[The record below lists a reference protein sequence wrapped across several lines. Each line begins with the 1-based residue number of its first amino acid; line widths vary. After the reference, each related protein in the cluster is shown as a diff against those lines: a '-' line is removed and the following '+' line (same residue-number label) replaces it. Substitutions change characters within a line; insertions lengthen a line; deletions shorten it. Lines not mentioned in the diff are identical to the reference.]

1 MLNRK
6 EKFEIDRMNM
16 MSALTYEK
24 PTKKPKQK
32 KTPKPKTAKIQRPPR
47 ISQKPQTDPNEELIV
62 FLKTILKFIKI

>member
-16 MSALTYEK
+16 LSALTYEK
-24 PTKKPKQK
+24 PTKKINPQK
-32 KTPKPKTAKIQRPPR
+32 TSKPKTAKIQRPPR
-47 ISQKPQTDPNEELIV
+47 VSQKPQTGPNEELIV